1 MKYIPFS
8 SHLAWSGLTSWPFRG
23 RCQCRTEQFQTT
35 TQNADLKNV
44 LIVRSSY
51 TEQVTEKWMKN
62 FVCFMYWFLLIWFAS
77 SLLRFIQILLQNMS
91 ASHLDPDS
99 SGDYDRRTPLHLACA
114 SGNHGA
120 VEATLETD
128 ALILH
133 SCTFTFDYCFLLT
146 PKCRSLKWGIYK

>member
-1 MKYIPFS
+1 
-8 SHLAWSGLTSWPFRG
+8 
-23 RCQCRTEQFQTT
+23 
-35 TQNADLKNV
+35 
-44 LIVRSSY
+44 
-51 TEQVTEKWMKN
+51 
-62 FVCFMYWFLLIWFAS
+62 
-77 SLLRFIQILLQNMS
+77 MS

-128 ALILH
+128 ALIQH
-133 SCTFTFDYCFLLT
+133 SCTFTVRLIILFLLT